1 MDLRSDYIFGKDV
14 FVKLIQLDR
23 ETLNRLRNAL
33 KTGDYAPFI
42 TVEFLITD
50 LISRERP
57 DLISPGSRVL
67 MSDRNIDIE
76 YFQGAEY
83 KNVVKEFRDLNLEK
97 DVKTVIIISD
107 KLDGNL
113 EKFVRN
119 ESNKSEIENALI
131 HICWLYFEYQKLFKC
146 THGDP
151 KPANYTWRKLDTE
164 IEIEYDFRDEF
175 DNGDHR
181 LIKRKVKN
189 LFYLTDLEFAHSPF
203 ILERGNKKY
212 NFTKIYEFID
222 DKRKDI
228 ILQPKLSS
236 SPYYDYNTNLYGGY
250 EDRVFGI
257 FPRFFVIDLLTLV
270 KVFLTYDYPQQI
282 GRKVLRKLNIYFTR
296 YLSLT
301 YNFLKVSPAALAILL
316 DS

>member
-14 FVKLIQLDR
+14 FVKLIQLDK
-23 ETLNRLRNAL
+23 ETLTRLRLAL

-50 LISRERP
+50 LIRRERP

-67 MSDRNIDIE
+67 MSEKKLDIE
-76 YFQGAEY
+76 YFQDSEY
-83 KNVVKEFRDLNLEK
+83 KNIVKEFRELDLSK
-97 DVKTVIIISD
+97 DVKSVIIISD

-113 EKFVRN
+113 ERFIRYG
-119 ESNKSEIENALI
+119 EKSEIENALI

-151 KPANYTWRKLDTE
+151 KPANYTWRKLDAE
-164 IEIEYDFRDEF
+164 IEITYDFRDEF
-175 DNGDHR
+175 DSSEKR
-181 LIKRKVKN
+181 LIKRKVRN

-203 ILERGNKKY
+203 LLEREGKKY

-222 DKRKDI
+222 DKRNN
-228 ILQPKLSS
+228 ILYKPRLSS

-250 EDRVFGI
+250 EDRIFNI
-257 FPRFFVIDLLTLV
+257 FPRIFTIDLLTLV
-270 KVFLTYDYPQQI
+270 KVFFTYDYPQHFPADL
-282 GRKVLRKLNIYFTR
+282 LRKLNLYFTR
-296 YLSLT
+296 FLSLN
-301 YNFLKVSPAALAILL
+301 YNYLKASPAAFSILL
-316 DS
+316 SS